1 MQNSHAKWFLYI
13 KKILS
18 EIKKTL
24 YFFFCQPFRPF
35 SRRAWF
41 IMNWWPTTATCSGC
55 QDPSLN
61 WFRTCC
67 WPTSMWSQPRSQ
79 TAGMLPRFPPRRSM
93 VSSMA
98 EGPSM
103 TRALWW
109 CENKQNVIKNIF
121 LHQSNDLRPSSV
133 GALLSYFMYLQ
144 GILQALEYLLIK
156 GYTPRRGFYIGLGHD
171 EEVF

>member
-1 MQNSHAKWFLYI
+1 MTRVQVSRSDQISRQLLSRLSASRPASSQVIGDVRLLPQFTCKIHMQNGFYI
-13 KKILS
+13 YKKILS

-103 TRALWW
+103 TRAL
-109 CENKQNVIKNIF
+109 
-121 LHQSNDLRPSSV
+121 
-133 GALLSYFMYLQ
+133 
-144 GILQALEYLLIK
+144 
-156 GYTPRRGFYIGLGHD
+156 
-171 EEVF
+171 